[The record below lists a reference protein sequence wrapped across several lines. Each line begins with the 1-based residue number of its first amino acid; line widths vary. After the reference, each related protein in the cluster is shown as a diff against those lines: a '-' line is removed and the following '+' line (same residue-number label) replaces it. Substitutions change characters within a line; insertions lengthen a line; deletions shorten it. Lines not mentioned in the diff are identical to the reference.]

1 MEMGKLKPATGE
13 TDNRT
18 ENLRKGVRHLI
29 YHFKMCVLGIY
40 WPVEVSLNLDG
51 TGTSLDVLAPDIPKL
66 IHCL

>member
-13 TDNRT
+13 TDNRA
-18 ENLRKGVRHLI
+18 ENKDLRKGVRQLI

-51 TGTSLDVLAPDIPKL
+51 TARHRHLSRCASTR
-66 IHCL
+66 HT